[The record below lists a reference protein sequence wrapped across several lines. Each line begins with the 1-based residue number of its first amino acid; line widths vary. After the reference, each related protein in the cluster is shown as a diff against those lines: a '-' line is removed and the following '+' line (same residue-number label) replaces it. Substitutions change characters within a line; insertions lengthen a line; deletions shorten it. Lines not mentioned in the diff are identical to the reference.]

1 MRTAI
6 SELISAARGQAE
18 RLRRQSLAIDGD
30 DFGSRM
36 LQAEA
41 KRWAELANAAE
52 AERPPWFEDGG
63 QP

>member
-30 DFGSRM
+30 DFGNRM
-36 LQAEA
+36 LLADAAQHEA
-41 KRWAELANAAE
+41 AGLIVGL
-52 AERPPWFEDGG
+52 PPD
-63 QP
+63 